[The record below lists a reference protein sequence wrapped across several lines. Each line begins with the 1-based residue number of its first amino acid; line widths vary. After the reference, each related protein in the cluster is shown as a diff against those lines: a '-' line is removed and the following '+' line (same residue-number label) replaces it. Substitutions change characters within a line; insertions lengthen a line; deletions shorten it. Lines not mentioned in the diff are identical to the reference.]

1 MPTFEHNTL
10 RQYKDQN
17 GDMHLDY
24 PITKAEN
31 VVGLYRDAAL
41 TGVPTA
47 PTAEKGTNTEQVATT
62 AFVQNAISGLGGS
75 GGGTTSEDV
84 NNNTVFMDDG
94 SSVTTYEDG
103 RVITTVAN
111 DDGSITETTTL
122 DGTVQQVK
130 NTAFNEDGSVSTT
143 YTKGG

>member
-31 VVGLYRDAAL
+31 VVGLYGDAEL

-47 PTAEKGTNTEQVATT
+47 PTAESGTNTTQIATT

-75 GGGTTSEDV
+75 GGSSSSEDV
-84 NNNTVFMDDG
+84 DSTTVFPEDG
-94 SSVTTYEDG
+94 NSVTTYADG
-103 RVITTVAN
+103 RVVTTVVN
-111 DDGSITETTTL
+111 DDNSITETTTL
-122 DGTVQQVK
+122 DATVQQVK
-130 NTAFNEDGSVSTT
+130 TTVFNEDGSVSTT